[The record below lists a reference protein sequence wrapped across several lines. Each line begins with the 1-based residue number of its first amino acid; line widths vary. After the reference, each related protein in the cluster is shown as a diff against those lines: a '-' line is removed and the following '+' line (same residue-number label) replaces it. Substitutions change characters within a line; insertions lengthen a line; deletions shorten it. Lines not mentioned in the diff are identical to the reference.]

1 MSARAAAAS
10 VSGVRDVYLPRL
22 RQLRDEAMLRASKT
36 ARLSPVAHEWAKL
49 GREHRIVFLMLAG
62 IDDVEEM
69 TLKAW
74 GEYTPPEQHSL
85 RIVMRAM
92 RAAVGGLNA
101 LVRS

>member
-1 MSARAAAAS
+1 MSLSAVGRAN
-10 VSGVRDVYLPRL
+10 LCRL
-22 RQLRDEAMLRASKT
+22 HVLRNEAMLRASKT

-74 GEYTPPEQHSL
+74 GEYSPPEQHSL